1 MTYHFF
7 KDTQSRINSKLEGSY
22 RSSFLTLK
30 QPSARTTLVLIDA
43 SAGEASTTSGWPT
56 RESAKV
62 SFNNEIKT
70 LLIWKNSGTEVFLR

>member
-1 MTYHFF
+1 M
-7 KDTQSRINSKLEGSY
+7 

-43 SAGEASTTSGWPT
+43 SAGEASTTSEWPT

-62 SFNNEIKT
+62 SFNNKIKNDVD
-70 LLIWKNSGTEVFLR
+70 LEKFILYLEKFIISYSIY